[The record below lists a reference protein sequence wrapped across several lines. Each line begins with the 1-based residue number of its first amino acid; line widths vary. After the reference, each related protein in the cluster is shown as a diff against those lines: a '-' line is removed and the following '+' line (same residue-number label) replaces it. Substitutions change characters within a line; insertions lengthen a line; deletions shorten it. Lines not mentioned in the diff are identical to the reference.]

1 MGIYLG
7 EEQTTPPT
15 PPSNTWRLY
24 PKSDGWYAKDANGT
38 EYKLV
43 LATNNG
49 QGEITFAAAGSIVLD
64 IDRNDTATD
73 QTFTVRQHADTTPA
87 TLFEVHESNGAWF
100 ATEVSATAFIDRTP
114 FPETLEIAR
123 AALGSMQPL
132 AQRGEHSKV
141 AQQQRQSPA
150 SPPASPPASSANGKP
165 TLDHACLHPF
175 VASPS
180 GHRDLSA
187 TVSALVRVVQA
198 QMEQLDALQTAV
210 QYLQIR
216 QTGG

>member
-7 EEQTTPPT
+7 EEQTTPAT

-43 LATNNG
+43 LATNNE
-49 QGEITFAAAGSIVLD
+49 QAEITFAAAGSIVLD

-123 AALGSMQPL
+123 AALDSMQPL
-132 AQRGEHSKV
+132 VQRGEHGKA
-141 AQQQRQSPA
+141 AQQYSQSPA
-150 SPPASPPASSANGKP
+150 APSAAPPAALANGKP

-175 VASPS
+175 VASTT

-198 QMEQLDALQTAV
+198 QTEQIDALQTALHHV
-210 QYLQIR
+210 